1 MALRITDECI
11 NCDVCEPQCPNQA
24 IYMGEHIYEIDPS
37 KCTECMGHFDE
48 PQCIVVCPVE
58 CIEVHPGHKETSEQ
72 LMARYHQLTGT
83 GKSG

>member
-1 MALRITDECI
+1 
-11 NCDVCEPQCPNQA
+11 
-24 IYMGEHIYEIDPS
+24 MGELIYEIDPS

-58 CIEVHPGHKETSEQ
+58 CIEVHPEHTETPDQ

-83 GKSG
+83 GTSG

>member
-1 MALRITDECI
+1 
-11 NCDVCEPQCPNQA
+11 
-24 IYMGEHIYEIDPS
+24 MGEHIYEIDPS

-58 CIEVHPGHKETSEQ
+58 CIEVHPGHKETPEQ